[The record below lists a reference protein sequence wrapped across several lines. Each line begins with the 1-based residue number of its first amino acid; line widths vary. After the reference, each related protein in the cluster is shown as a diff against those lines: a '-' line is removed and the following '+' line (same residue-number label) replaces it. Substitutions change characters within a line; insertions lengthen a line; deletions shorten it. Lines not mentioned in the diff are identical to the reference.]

1 MKSSNVKRFVVCMIV
16 LFSLLL
22 FVSCT
27 KYVKVTA
34 SQNFDKRKSQ
44 IAIMQFANAG
54 YKSGYDSYIS
64 DKLTQALMQRNF
76 IIVERQGIQNI
87 FSELKLEQS
96 GSLSKSDFNKIGK
109 LSNVNIIC
117 FGSAY
122 YQIARGAIWPYTIMV
137 RFIDISSGNVVFMA
151 ECTNEKDWDGSYC
164 VRKISE
170 ELSQLGK

>member
-1 MKSSNVKRFVVCMIV
+1 MSARLYVNFVIILIAFLM
-16 LFSLLL
+16 L
-22 FVSCT
+22 VSCT

-34 SQNFDKRKSQ
+34 SQKFDKRKSQ

-64 DKLTQALMQRNF
+64 DKLTQALMQKNF

-170 ELSQLGK
+170 ELSQLGQ